1 MSPKQQAYLGDML
14 GQFYLELTDGLT
26 IKTISYE
33 AGKKILDGLIDARR
47 LKMMGRNYTLPAG
60 VSLVAHPGRGKP
72 RERTPTRQPM
82 PDVPQ
87 GYYAIPGDGDID
99 FYFVKDGKK
108 DGYKFVKRVVGG
120 HVDMPVNYKTAR
132 LVLKAIMDFGLREA
146 GLLYATKIKHCMH
159 CNKHLTKF
167 ASRVMGKGRTC
178 AGQRGQGG
186 DWDAI
191 QLGHENE
198 VFDDE

>member
-1 MSPKQQAYLGDML
+1 LPN
-14 GQFYLELTDGLT
+14 GLT
-26 IKTISYE
+26 PATIEYGP
-33 AGKKILDGLIDARR
+33 GKKYLDALIDARR
-47 LKMMGRNYTLPAG
+47 LEATGQQYTLPSG
-60 VSLVAHPGRGKP
+60 LVRDP
-72 RERTPTRQPM
+72 RKNEPKERTPTRQPM

-108 DGYKFVKRVVGG
+108 AGYKFVKRVVGG

-132 LVLKAIMDFGLREA
+132 LVLKAIMAFGLEEA
-146 GLLYATKIKHCMH
+146 GMLYATKIKHCMH

-198 VFDDE
+198 VYDDE